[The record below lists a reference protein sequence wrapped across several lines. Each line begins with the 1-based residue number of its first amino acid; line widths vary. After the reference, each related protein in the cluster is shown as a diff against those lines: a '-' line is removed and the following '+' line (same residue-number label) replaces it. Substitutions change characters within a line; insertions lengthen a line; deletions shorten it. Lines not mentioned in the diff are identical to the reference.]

1 MLKTFDKKY
10 QKIIKKIHDEDPLRE
25 LGPGIVTYHQ
35 LLVLMMALFFVLM
48 LLHIPVY
55 HTYAKN
61 NFYQGGVGD
70 PETHNEKEAALET
83 EPDQASGFLGIQSL
97 SLGNMGFSKTEC
109 HIHTMMPHNKATLR
123 CNAG

>member
-1 MLKTFDKKY
+1 M
-10 QKIIKKIHDEDPLRE
+10 
-25 LGPGIVTYHQ
+25 
-35 LLVLMMALFFVLM
+35 LMMALFFVLT

-61 NFYQGGVGD
+61 NFYQGGVED
-70 PETHNEKEAALET
+70 LET
-83 EPDQASGFLGIQSL
+83 LNEEKASREKEPDQAVGFLGVQSL

-109 HIHTMMPHNKATLR
+109 HIHTMMPHNEATLK